1 MKRSIVL
8 LMMICGV
15 FSTSFAQ
22 RYMTRTGKVSFYS
35 ATSLEKIEA
44 VNNQVA
50 SVVDAKSGDVI
61 FQVPVKS
68 FKFDRSLMEE
78 HFNENYMESD
88 KYPKSDFKGKISD
101 IGNVNFSKDGSY
113 KVTAI
118 GKMTM
123 HGVTRDVNIPGTIE
137 VKGKMIV
144 LNAVFKVVP
153 GDYNI
158 KIPNLVKDKI
168 AKEIE
173 VTVKSELNQQ

>member
-1 MKRSIVL
+1 MKKLVVL
-8 LMMICGV
+8 LMMIGGTV
-15 FSTSFAQ
+15 SISYAQ

-35 ATSLEKIEA
+35 ATPLEKIEA

-50 SVVDAKSGDVI
+50 SIVDAKSGEVI

-68 FKFDRSLMEE
+68 FKFDRVLMEE

-88 KYPKSDFKGKISD
+88 KHPKSDFKGKLAD

-113 KVTAI
+113 KVTAA

-123 HGVTRDVNIPGTIE
+123 HGVTKDVNIPGTIE
-137 VKGKMIV
+137 VKGKTIV
-144 LNAVFKVVP
+144 LNAVFKVIP

-168 AKEIE
+168 AKEME
-173 VTVKSELNQQ
+173 VTVKTELNQQ